1 MEFWIFSSLLIRF
14 KASLKCTVALMRNQS
29 KCSNLLSW
37 FNLLFMEINISCF
50 HCITD
55 GSLRVSYFQ
64 GQTALLCFHP
74 IVDLANRKADCLV
87 SNIVFLSSV
96 NQCWK
101 MFKQL
106 LANRLR
112 STIFGEFKTSSFQCR
127 QSSSWLSK
135 KRYMIYDLYFEY
147 GIWKILDNVAKRY
160 SNSS

>member
-37 FNLLFMEINISCF
+37 FNLLFMEINICCF

-64 GQTALLCFHP
+64 GQIAFFCFQP
-74 IVDLANRKADCLV
+74 IVDLANRKTDCLV

-96 NQCWK
+96 NDRWK
-101 MFKQL
+101 KFSQL
-106 LANRLR
+106 LTNRLM
-112 STIFGEFKTSSFQCR
+112 STIFGEFKTSSYQCR

-135 KRYMIYDLYFEY
+135 KKIHDLWFVL
-147 GIWKILDNVAKRY
+147 WILEK
-160 SNSS
+160 S